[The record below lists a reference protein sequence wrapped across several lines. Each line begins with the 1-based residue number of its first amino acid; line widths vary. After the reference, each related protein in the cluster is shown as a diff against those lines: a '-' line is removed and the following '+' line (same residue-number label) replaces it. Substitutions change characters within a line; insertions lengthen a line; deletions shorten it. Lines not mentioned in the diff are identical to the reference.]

1 MMEYPV
7 TVGPSGRHVNASWR
21 GGERMRRLLGVG
33 AVVLGALGALVCV
46 AAIGLG
52 WWAAVRTADRVT
64 ILAARLDHGL
74 SEADARLE
82 RVEGRLAAVRADLA
96 AARAEAEKLT
106 AENPEL
112 PRARA
117 AVDRLL
123 DRLLPAV
130 DRAAAL
136 ADSLRA
142 VAAGLRA
149 AEDVVSQLG
158 VDVEQP
164 GRARAAADTIDRAA
178 EMLNVPQARIES
190 MKSAAAVRLTREVA
204 ELAVTAAAGSERL
217 AEGLAASRREV
228 ADARVRVGETRGDLV
243 RWTAVGAA
251 VHTLLWVWAG
261 LGQVCLIGWGRRR
274 LARRG
279 SAHTGLGPARPT

>member
-1 MMEYPV
+1 
-7 TVGPSGRHVNASWR
+7 
-21 GGERMRRLLGVG
+21 MRRLLGIG
-33 AVVLGALGALVCV
+33 AVALGVLGTLACV

-52 WWAAVRTADRVT
+52 WWAAVRTTDRLAAV
-64 ILAARLDHGL
+64 AARLNHGL
-74 SEADARLE
+74 SEADAGLE
-82 RVEGRLAAVRADLA
+82 RVEGRLAAIRDDLA

-112 PRARA
+112 PRVRA
-117 AVDRLL
+117 AVDRLI
-123 DRLLPAV
+123 DRLLPAI

-149 AEDVVSQLG
+149 TEDIVSLIG
-158 VDVEQP
+158 ADVEQP

-178 EMLNVPQARIES
+178 EVLDVPRARIDS
-190 MKSAAAVRLTREVA
+190 VKSVAAVRLTREVA

-228 ADARVRVGETRGDLV
+228 ADARVRVGETRDDLV
-243 RWTAVGAA
+243 RWAYVGATA
-251 VHTLLWVWAG
+251 HTMLWVWVG
-261 LGQVCLIGWGRRR
+261 LGQLCLAGWGMRR
-274 LARRG
+274 LGRP
-279 SAHTGLGPARPT
+279 GPAPAESEPVRPA

>member
-1 MMEYPV
+1 MKRVM
-7 TVGPSGRHVNASWR
+7 GI
-21 GGERMRRLLGVG
+21 G
-33 AVVLGALGALVCV
+33 AVCLGTLGTLVCV

-52 WWAAVRTADRVT
+52 WWATVRTADRVT
-64 ILAARLDHGL
+64 VVAIRLDHGL
-74 SEADARLE
+74 AEADARLE
-82 RVEGRLAAVRADLA
+82 RVEGRLAAIRDDLA
-96 AARAEAEKLT
+96 AARAEAERLT

-112 PRARA
+112 PRVRA

-123 DRLLPAV
+123 DRLLPAI

-149 AEDVVSQLG
+149 TEDVVSQLG

-178 EMLNVPQARIES
+178 EVLDVPQARIES

-228 ADARVRVGETRGDLV
+228 AEARVWVGETRDDFV
-243 RWTAVGAA
+243 HWAYVGALA
-251 VHTLLWVWAG
+251 HTLLWMWVG
-261 LGQVCLIGWGRRR
+261 LGQLCLIGWGRRR
-274 LARRG
+274 IASRRP
-279 SAHTGLGPARPT
+279 APAGPDPVRPA